1 MHAKNFIFGITA
13 TCSCENSR
21 HAESIIDGSVI
32 TCDEITETK
41 GVLAKTVPTKS
52 IPTNFNKKGNP

>member
-32 TCDEITETK
+32 TNDEITETK
-41 GVLAKTVPTKS
+41 GVLVKTV
-52 IPTNFNKKGNP
+52 PTNFNKKGNP